1 VFIRAICGYF
11 GRTFKNKWAFNETSG
26 AFWALTKD
34 FARSLVQIAFETTII
49 RTKAVADWLGTVGH
63 LKSCHKSVV
72 CGVCT
77 VERAVIDER
86 TS

>member
-1 VFIRAICGYF
+1 
-11 GRTFKNKWAFNETSG
+11 
-26 AFWALTKD
+26 
-34 FARSLVQIAFETTII
+34 LVQNAFETTII